1 MAICSITVA
10 MWLGLAA
17 TPASATG
24 ATSIQVE
31 NAWIR
36 WLPANLPAAGY
47 ATIKN
52 LGDVAQIL
60 TGASSATFGEVSLHQ
75 NRNQGGNVEMR
86 EVQRITIGPHSTLN
100 LAAAGFHMML
110 MQPNRPLKPG
120 DRVPITLRFAGGAT
134 LTVEF
139 DVREPASAIQ

>member
-1 MAICSITVA
+1 MA
-10 MWLGLAA
+10 MWFALAV
-17 TPASATG
+17 TPATAAGG
-24 ATSIQVE
+24 ASIQVE
-31 NAWIR
+31 DAWIR

-60 TGASSATFGEVSLHQ
+60 IGASSATFGEVSLHQ
-75 NRNQGGNVEMR
+75 NRIQGGYVEML
-86 EVQRITIGPHSTLN
+86 EVQRITIDPHSTLS

-110 MQPNRPLKPG
+110 MQPTKPLKPG
-120 DRVPITLRFAGGAT
+120 DRVPITLRFAGGST

-139 DVREPASAIQ
+139 EVRKPASATQ